1 MKFFILPK
9 LVHLSSLQILFR
21 NATFRIDLVKSRNLL
36 SHANR
41 EDALVKDFII
51 LENNFFFFFLQN
63 VGYSNEL
70 FIQNAFCSIKLVD
83 DLMSSKPTEAFAQV
97 LPSS

>member
-51 LENNFFFFFLQN
+51 LENNFFFFQN

>member
-21 NATFRIDLVKSRNLL
+21 NATLRIDLVKSRNLL

-51 LENNFFFFFLQN
+51 LENNFFFFQN

>member
-51 LENNFFFFFLQN
+51 LENNFFFCRMLVIPMN
-63 VGYSNEL
+63 
-70 FIQNAFCSIKLVD
+70 CSLR
-83 DLMSSKPTEAFAQV
+83 MHFV
-97 LPSS
+97 L

>member
-51 LENNFFFFFLQN
+51 LENNFFFFFFA
-63 VGYSNEL
+63 ECWL
-70 FIQNAFCSIKLVD
+70 FQ
-83 DLMSSKPTEAFAQV
+83 
-97 LPSS
+97 